1 MNESK
6 NIFWACFSIIVGLAT
21 VIAAVIAI
29 LSYFDIRIPWPF
41 WEDPSAGE
49 VVEVGQDNKALD
61 NTDGIMEPSPYCV
74 NLGLS
79 VRWNKRNLGAL
90 YPEEYGDY
98 YAWGEI
104 ETKSTYS
111 WSNYKWCK
119 GFSEQPLKYGPVDE
133 KYVLDPSDDV
143 AYRRG
148 MWRMPTAK
156 EMEELV
162 TRCHWTWITLN
173 GVKGYNVEGPNGNSI
188 FLPAAGFRSNGVIK
202 CVGEYGRYWANSA
215 HQNLPQAAYFIGFTP
230 EEVELSANER
240 FYGHTI
246 RPVTP

>member
-1 MNESK
+1 MKKFLVLSVLVLMTICVYGQK
-6 NIFWACFSIIVGLAT
+6 
-21 VIAAVIAI
+21 AV
-29 LSYFDIRIPWPF
+29 D
-41 WEDPSAGE
+41 
-49 VVEVGQDNKALD
+49 
-61 NTDGIMEPSPYCV
+61 
-74 NLGLS
+74 LGLS
-79 VRWNKRNLGAL
+79 VKWADCNVGASS
-90 YPEEYGDY
+90 PQQVGNY
-98 YAWGEI
+98 YAWGETR
-104 ETKSTYS
+104 TKEIYTWETYS
-111 WSNYKWCK
+111 LGNDVSTCRNIGENIC
-119 GFSEQPLKYGPVDE
+119 GTKYDAARQNIGE
-133 KYVLDPSDDV
+133 
-143 AYRRG
+143 G
-148 MWRMPTAK
+148 WRMPTAK

>member
-49 VVEVGQDNKALD
+49 VVEVGQENKALD

-162 TRCHWTWITLN
+162 SIQSSILNTFDNKNNIISFICDFLMHVSTTLDL
-173 GVKGYNVEGPNGNSI
+173 VADRGNAKLQEMI
-188 FLPAAGFRSNGVIK
+188 EDGTIK
-202 CVGEYGRYWANSA
+202 D
-215 HQNLPQAAYFIGFTP
+215 L
-230 EEVELSANER
+230 LSKVDN
-240 FYGHTI
+240 I
-246 RPVTP
+246 